1 MRAAEVLRVGA
12 LLLGLAGCGGE
23 PGAVA
28 AGPPEAPAAAAE
40 APPPTAEEVEVLPV
54 AAEPLTAA
62 FTATGSVMARRT
74 TAVAPEVPGRIVE
87 VRVDVGDR
95 VEAGDVLFRIDPAPF
110 ELALAEAEAAL
121 ELARAER
128 SDAEQEAARVDHLL
142 EQHAASE
149 RRAEQARTAAAVARA
164 RVAQVEARVARARH
178 DLARTAVRAPFAGSI
193 VGRFADEGAMAGG
206 KPVLLLQETGSL
218 EAVVAIPEA
227 WPAPARV
234 GDEVLV
240 RAAALD
246 APVPARIARVS
257 DRVDEATRTYEVRA
271 PIPPSVDGL
280 RAGSYVEAEVRV
292 HTAGAVPVV
301 PRSALVVR
309 EGRTFAFRVA
319 SGRVEA
325 VPVRTGLGDATR
337 VSIRSGLEVGDEV
350 VVGEATA
357 RLRDGDAV
365 RPIRLRARTAGA
377 TTP

>member
-1 MRAAEVLRVGA
+1 MRARDLVAVAA
-12 LLLGLAGCGGE
+12 LLLGPAGCGEE
-23 PGAVA
+23 PPAVA
-28 AGPPEAPAAAAE
+28 AAPPAATAAE
-40 APPPTAEEVEVLPV
+40 DAAPHAAEEVEVVPV

-87 VRVDVGDR
+87 VRVEVGDR

-121 ELARAER
+121 ELARAELH
-128 SDAEQEAARVDHLL
+128 DAEQEAARVEHLL
-142 EQHAASE
+142 ERQAISE
-149 RRAEQARTAAAVARA
+149 RRAERARTAAAVARA
-164 RVAQVEARVARARH
+164 RVAQMEARVARARH
-178 DLARTAVRAPFAGSI
+178 DLARTAVRAPFAGSV

-206 KPVLLLQETGSL
+206 EPVLLLQETGSL

-234 GDEVLV
+234 GDEVLL
-240 RAAALD
+240 RAASLD
-246 APVPARIARVS
+246 SPVPARIARVS

-271 PIPPSVDGL
+271 PIPPSVEGL

-309 EGRTFAFRVA
+309 DGRTFAFRVA
-319 SGRVEA
+319 GGRVEA

-350 VVGEATA
+350 VVGEAAA

-365 RPIRLRARTAGA
+365 RPVRPRARTARA
-377 TTP
+377 VAP